1 MVVPAALQ
9 YDGQEQEQATTKF
22 KHQDQLT
29 EVRIRRGVK

>member
-1 MVVPAALQ
+1 MVLPAALQ
-9 YDGQEQEQATTKF
+9 YDGQEQEQAF